1 MKKTTKKT
9 VAKKTTKKVVAKAK
23 TTKATSKKVDSKVQN
38 KMLNIKI
45 NGVDY
50 KAPAG
55 STILEACRLANIE
68 IPTLCFLKDLNEI
81 AACRICMVEVK
92 NARSLVAA
100 CVYPINEG
108 IEIFTNTKRVVESR
122 KKTIELIL
130 SNHRMD
136 CLSCVRS

>member
-1 MKKTTKKT
+1 MKKTAKKT

-23 TTKATSKKVDSKVQN
+23 TTKAKATKATTKKVDSKVQN

-55 STILEACRLANIE
+55 STILDACRLANIE

-92 NARSLVAA
+92 MQ
-100 CVYPINEG
+100 
-108 IEIFTNTKRVVESR
+108 
-122 KKTIELIL
+122 ELL
-130 SNHRMD
+130 
-136 CLSCVRS
+136 

>member
-1 MKKTTKKT
+1 
-9 VAKKTTKKVVAKAK
+9 
-23 TTKATSKKVDSKVQN
+23 
-38 KMLNIKI
+38 MLNIKI

-108 IEIFTNTKRVVESR
+108 IEIFTNTKRVVS
-122 KKTIELIL
+122 
-130 SNHRMD
+130 
-136 CLSCVRS
+136 CLGNSLFFMPINNKLLTA